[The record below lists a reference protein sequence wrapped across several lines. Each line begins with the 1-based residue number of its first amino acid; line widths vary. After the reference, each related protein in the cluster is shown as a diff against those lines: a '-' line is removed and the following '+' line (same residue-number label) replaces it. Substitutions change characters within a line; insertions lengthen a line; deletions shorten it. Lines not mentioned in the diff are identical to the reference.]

1 MNNPNEFLQET
12 HSQLFISLSQ
22 IINDIYDGEKH
33 SLNSCLSVINDPDPN
48 NEGRIIALLDSVLFF
63 TDIDGKKLDIISLYE
78 NKELT
83 SQIKKESC
91 ANLRIELPLPV
102 IPAEIELQF
111 LKYMLTGR
119 MSKFLIP
126 TNIREKLLLLMED
139 ITPPNLDEH
148 YETLKPVNNNT
159 ADEKLIEI
167 LHNFWLALC
176 KGKIVYYEN
185 LANNGTLYKGEVI
198 PIRIE
203 YDAAINHY
211 GLIAWEEND
220 KRAIKMNAANVK
232 QITLLDKNVPA
243 DIKKLFYNYLKQ
255 NCCDFTLKIEKK
267 NNAVERC
274 FTLFASYDK
283 EATYDEDTETYT
295 LKINYYRFDYKM
307 VLEYVL
313 SLGSAATVIAPNKM
327 RNDIIE
333 KIKAAQNIYAK

>member
-1 MNNPNEFLQET
+1 
-12 HSQLFISLSQ
+12 
-22 IINDIYDGEKH
+22 
-33 SLNSCLSVINDPDPN
+33 
-48 NEGRIIALLDSVLFF
+48 
-63 TDIDGKKLDIISLYE
+63 
-78 NKELT
+78 
-83 SQIKKESC
+83 
-91 ANLRIELPLPV
+91 
-102 IPAEIELQF
+102 
-111 LKYMLTGR
+111 
-119 MSKFLIP
+119 
-126 TNIREKLLLLMED
+126 
-139 ITPPNLDEH
+139 
-148 YETLKPVNNNT
+148 
-159 ADEKLIEI
+159 
-167 LHNFWLALC
+167 
-176 KGKIVYYEN
+176 
-185 LANNGTLYKGEVI
+185 
-198 PIRIE
+198 
-203 YDAAINHY
+203 
-211 GLIAWEEND
+211 
-220 KRAIKMNAANVK
+220 MNAANVK